1 MLDVRA
7 ETSAILARQPLLEVP
22 LSFRQSL
29 AEMKSQWRRLWRRR
43 IVRVSGTGSPG
54 PELRVKRP
62 TFPASLH
69 LVTLHSGKT
78 AHAVSA
84 ASSSCSAKISSR
96 CFCLYAPLSPAMID
110 LHCHILP
117 GVDDG
122 ATSWE
127 TAAEMYRIAAG
138 DGIRHLVAT
147 PHANDRY
154 AYDRAQCELL
164 LEQLKTSGHGLDFS
178 LGCDFHCSFENIE
191 DAVLRPY
198 LYTIG
203 TSSYLLVEFSNFA
216 GFDAM
221 GQALFRLASTGLVP
235 ILTHPERNMV
245 LLERPEKVLDLVG
258 QGCLIQ
264 VTAGSFT
271 GAWGGRSQTIAE
283 WLLKKEAIDLV
294 ATDAHDPV
302 HRPPVLSK
310 AFDRVSKLA
319 GLDTA
324 EQLFV
329 ENPGAIVSAS
339 HTLLGR

>member
-1 MLDVRA
+1 
-7 ETSAILARQPLLEVP
+7 
-22 LSFRQSL
+22 
-29 AEMKSQWRRLWRRR
+29 
-43 IVRVSGTGSPG
+43 
-54 PELRVKRP
+54 
-62 TFPASLH
+62 
-69 LVTLHSGKT
+69 
-78 AHAVSA
+78 
-84 ASSSCSAKISSR
+84 
-96 CFCLYAPLSPAMID
+96 
-110 LHCHILP
+110 
-117 GVDDG
+117 
-122 ATSWE
+122 
-127 TAAEMYRIAAG
+127 
-138 DGIRHLVAT
+138 
-147 PHANDRY
+147 
-154 AYDRAQCELL
+154 
-164 LEQLKTSGHGLDFS
+164 
-178 LGCDFHCSFENIE
+178 
-191 DAVLRPY
+191 
-198 LYTIG
+198 
-203 TSSYLLVEFSNFA
+203 
-216 GFDAM
+216 M